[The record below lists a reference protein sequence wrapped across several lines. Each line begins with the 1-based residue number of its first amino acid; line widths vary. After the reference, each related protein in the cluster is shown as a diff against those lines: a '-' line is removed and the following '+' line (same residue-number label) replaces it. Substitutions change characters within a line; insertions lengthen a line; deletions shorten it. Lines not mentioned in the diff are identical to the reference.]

1 MSDLLCDRCG
11 AALPEDA
18 RFCPRCGAPV
28 AAFTTEERKVVTVLF
43 ADLVSSTE
51 LAARLDPE
59 RFREVMAAF
68 FRAVSEE
75 LESLRGRAEKFIGDA
90 VMAAWGFPHAHD
102 DDALRAV
109 RAGFAIRHRM
119 ERLAD
124 SLALPVPL
132 RVRVG
137 LNTGPVA
144 AGSGPA
150 DQFLMSGAAINLAV
164 RLEEAAEPD
173 EILVGETTWQLT
185 QHAVEYG
192 AARSVAARGFP
203 DDVKAWPAVA
213 LSPRSTRRTIPLVGR
228 RRELAILVDTFERVR
243 KSGRAHLLTVLGEP
257 GIGKSRLVDEFVAGL
272 DDDVKVLSGSASDFE
287 EDVTFAP
294 LAEMILRELGVDRD
308 APAAVVRDRLEDLV
322 AGCCA
327 PAEVERV
334 VGRLGLALG
343 LGLEDR
349 DRDPEKVWS
358 ESLARFEEYVKTEG
372 QERHRYRAAEV
383 RAGFQQ
389 LLEGLA
395 GQSPVVMVLED
406 LQSARP
412 DLLDLVEHVVR
423 SSRRLPL
430 LVVAV
435 GRDELLDHRPG
446 WAGGIADSVTMRLD
460 PLEADEAKELA
471 IAAGESLDDDTAE
484 RIARQAGGNPFFIVE
499 TTGMLLQR
507 HEAHDIPASHSHLLP
522 LTVQAVVSSRIDHL
536 DDDARDLLRKASVFG
551 RSTFSKWELSQVA
564 EPNTELIQ
572 MLEDEEF
579 LVRDPDREGVWRFR
593 HDMLRDVA
601 YESLAKRDRLRFHL
615 QVADALE
622 SSNESDRYPQAIAF
636 HLEQAARASVDL
648 QPRDRSLPDRAVKA
662 LARAGDLARW
672 RMESR
677 TAIDLYQ
684 RALALAGPEDGWGKR
699 EARILSSAGEAR
711 YWLGEFQQAKST
723 LQRALAI
730 GGPDPWTRT
739 HASRFLGDVVLN
751 SEGDPDK
758 AGPIFDEA
766 MAGARELNDPFASA
780 RTLLMAG
787 WVPYWRG
794 DLEGAQKMFEEA
806 LQIARE
812 NPDPGGDA
820 WGEARAL
827 VALTSVVSPSG
838 NEEESLQLGRRAL
851 ELGREMRDPFTVAVA
866 LENVGNSLR
875 RLMRL
880 DEAQPMMDESVQLFR
895 ELDARWELA
904 STLGDRGELYWLSGR
919 LAEAEADLREALDL
933 CRKLGERSLIG
944 WTAAQLAIVLMA
956 KGDVPGAWRVLEDP
970 AVRAAPADTSSNI
983 SLASAEALLALR
995 EGRRDH
1001 AAKLAQRVLTTV
1013 RSEGWRNP
1021 MAARVWWVGSVFDP
1035 ELAGGPEALEEA
1047 RKTLEAAGWLHAFAA
1062 TDLVRQP

>member
-1 MSDLLCDRCG
+1 
-11 AALPEDA
+11 
-18 RFCPRCGAPV
+18 V
-28 AAFTTEERKVVTVLF
+28 AVFTTEERRVVTILF
-43 ADLVSSTE
+43 ADLVRSTE

-90 VMAAWGFPHAHD
+90 VMAVWGLPHAHD
-102 DDALRAV
+102 DDGLRAV

-119 ERLAD
+119 ERLAE
-124 SLALPVPL
+124 SLALPMPL

-137 LNTGPVA
+137 VNTGPVA

-150 DQFLMSGAAINLAV
+150 DQFLMSGAAVNLAV

-228 RRELAILVDTFERVR
+228 RSELAILVDTFERVR
-243 KSGRAHLLTVLGEP
+243 KSGPAHLLTVLGEP

-272 DDDVKVLSGSASDFE
+272 DDEVKILSGGASDFE

-294 LAEMILRELGVDRD
+294 LAEMILRELGVDRE
-308 APAAVVRDRLEDLV
+308 APAAVVRERLHEV
-322 AGCCA
+322 VSGCCD
-327 PAEVERV
+327 PSDVDRV
-334 VGRLGLALG
+334 VFRLGLALG
-343 LGLEDR
+343 LGLEER
-349 DRDPEKVWS
+349 ERDPERVS
-358 ESLARFEEYVKTEG
+358 TESLARFEEYVKTEG
-372 QERHRYRAAEV
+372 RERHRYRTAEV

-395 GQSPVVMVLED
+395 GQGPVVVVLED
-406 LQSARP
+406 LQLARP
-412 DLLDLVEHVVR
+412 DLLDVVEHVVR

-435 GRDELLDHRPG
+435 ARDELLDHRPG
-446 WAGGIADSVTMRLD
+446 WAGGIADAVTMRLD
-460 PLEADEAKELA
+460 PLEPDEAKELA
-471 IAAGESLDDDTAE
+471 IAAGESLDDPTAE

-507 HEAHDIPASHSHLLP
+507 HEAHDVQASHSHLLP

-536 DDDARDLLRKASVFG
+536 EDDARDLLRKASVFG
-551 RSTFSKWELSQVA
+551 RSTFSTWELSQVT
-564 EPNTELIQ
+564 EPNPELIRT
-572 MLEDEEF
+572 LEEEEF

-601 YESLAKRDRLRFHL
+601 YESLAKRDRQRFHV
-615 QVADALE
+615 QVAEAIE
-622 SSNESDRYPQAIAF
+622 RSNESDRYPQAIAF
-636 HLEQAARASVDL
+636 HLEQAARASLDL
-648 QPRDRSLPDRAVKA
+648 NPRDRSLPDRAVKA
-662 LARAGDLARW
+662 LARAGDVARW

-684 RALALAGPEDGWGKR
+684 RALALAGPEDGWGRR

-711 YWLGEFQQAKST
+711 YWLGEFEQAKSV
-723 LQRALAI
+723 LQQALAI

-739 HASRFLGDVVLN
+739 HANRFLADVVLN
-751 SEGDPDK
+751 AEGDPGK

-766 MAGARELNDPFASA
+766 MAGARELNDPFATA

-794 DLEGAQKMFEEA
+794 DLEGARRMFEEA
-806 LQIARE
+806 LEISRD
-812 NPDPGGDA
+812 NRDPDGDA

-827 VALTSVVSPSG
+827 VALTSVISPIG
-838 NEEESLQLGRRAL
+838 NEEEALQLGRRAL
-851 ELGREMRDPFTVAVA
+851 ELGREMGDPFTVAVA

-875 RLMRL
+875 KMMRL
-880 DEAQPMMDESVQLFR
+880 DEALPLLDESVRIFR

-904 STLGDRGELYWLSGR
+904 STLGDRGELHWLEGR
-919 LAEAEADLREALDL
+919 LAEAEGDLREALDL

-944 WTAAQLAIVLMA
+944 WTAAQLAIVLMT
-956 KGDVPGAWRVLEDP
+956 KGDVAGARRILEHPSARVG
-970 AVRAAPADTSSNI
+970 ADTSSDI
-983 SLASAEALLALR
+983 SVASAEALLAVR

-1001 AAKLAQRVLTTV
+1001 AVELAQKVLTTV

-1021 MAARVWWVGSVFDP
+1021 MAARVWWVGRVFDP
-1035 ELAGGPEALEEA
+1035 DLVGGSEAMEEA
-1047 RKTLEAAGWLHAFAA
+1047 RRTLEAARWLHTFAA
-1062 TDLVRQP
+1062 ADLVRGTR